1 MATITVEDLHLFHS
15 IDRKIF
21 SRLVVNSA
29 RNPAESLLVMAFW
42 LWLEDLDFPGVID
55 KMLALSD
62 STVNALADEAAACL
76 KRLESSKPNQN
87 PRVSDEGNDMPLTSI
102 VMGRAISSK
111 LFCPNK
117 FTAISGIKSFL
128 NKVCAI
134 VFADI
139 LEQVLP
145 DGSCWASPD
154 SSIPV
159 PGFPHPTF
167 GSIAVVPRS
176 RDSAIPNAGLW
187 GWSMATEPPVDDR
200 TMFLTFSR
208 GYPVTEEEVREL
220 FNSYYGDC
228 VEAVRMVPPA
238 AASEQPLYA
247 RLVVR
252 SVGTIDRVLSGGP
265 IAKFRVN
272 GKHVW
277 ARKYERR
284 DGERITLSNSN
295 VLDPFGNNNVCNSD

>member
-1 MATITVEDLHLFHS
+1 MATITIEDLHLFHS

-21 SRLVVNSA
+21 SRLVVNSG

-76 KRLESSKPNQN
+76 KRLEPGKPSRN
-87 PRVSDEGNDMPLTSI
+87 PRAPDDMPITSV

-117 FTAISGIKSFL
+117 FTTISGIKSFL

-145 DGSCWASPD
+145 GGTRRVGAD

-167 GSIAVVPRS
+167 GPIAVVPRS

-187 GWSMATEPPVDDR
+187 GWAMAAEPPVDDR

-284 DGERITLSNSN
+284 DGERIALSNSN
-295 VLDPFGNNNVCNSD
+295 VLDPFGNNVCNSD